1 MPLSPV
7 VEAEIR
13 DRFAPGDVRTVM
25 ERLDAAALPLGAR
38 AAPSERPRI
47 HLAIIKLAGGDVTKF
62 REAVAVAERDWRDVL
77 VAAGFGN
84 ADWRAQIARAG
95 MRVP

>member
-1 MPLSPV
+1 MPLSPI

-13 DRFAPGDVRTVM
+13 DRFAPGDMREVM
-25 ERLDAAALPLGAR
+25 ERLDAAAIPLGSR

-47 HLAIIKLAGGDVTKF
+47 HLAIIKLAGGNMTTF

-77 VAAGFGN
+77 VAAGVGN
-84 ADWRAQIARAG
+84 ADWREQLARAG